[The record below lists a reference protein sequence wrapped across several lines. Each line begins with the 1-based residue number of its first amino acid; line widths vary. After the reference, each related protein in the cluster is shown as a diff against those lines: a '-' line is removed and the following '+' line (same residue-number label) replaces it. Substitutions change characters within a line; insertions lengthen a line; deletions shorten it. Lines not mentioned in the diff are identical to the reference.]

1 MFPDLDRGI
10 IEDVVRA
17 KQGRYVPFVALGAI
31 VSVKTDSWWSEL
43 VLQWMR
49 VLP

>member
-17 KQGRYVPFVALGAI
+17 KQGRYVPFMALGVI
-31 VSVKTDSWWSEL
+31 GVCEN
-43 VLQWMR
+43 
-49 VLP
+49 